1 MSLKKK
7 MLNTNNLGGITMK
20 RTGTFILFVLF
31 CTGILISAPRV
42 KIVTEYI
49 TPQMLATNSAF
60 TADSTVA
67 TGLRTVARGTYVYLR
82 AWNFGDTTSIQSAT
96 WTMLVKPGGSTA
108 TLAGITGLPT
118 WQKFKADLS
127 GTYQV
132 QVSVTTSSGSKD
144 TTVTI
149 YGSTFVG
156 TGGFDNVP
164 AVFPNCMSCHGTTP
178 QFTAI
183 FDRWKVSKHATTF
196 KSKITA
202 GPTSYGIEQFR
213 VHTLGYN
220 HFNIT
225 NNNGFDDK
233 ATELGW
239 NWTNYAPPKP
249 ANWDSL
255 KNRFPSLV
263 AFANV
268 GCESCHGPGNEHVFG
283 GGDTNMIMKSVDE
296 GNCGKCH
303 DSPHLGPEFAQWK
316 NARHSKVIWSSSFA
330 QNNNGTNNLDN
341 CIRCHDGQGYVNF
354 TKGIGTNTNGKTVAS
369 HEMVTCAT
377 CHDPHGN
384 TNNASLRNR
393 PAGSD
398 TLANGY
404 HYTNVGSG
412 ATCMDCHKS
421 RRNTMTYV
429 NTKITSGNWGP
440 HHNSQADI
448 YLGQNL
454 ATFGGA
460 PYRSTQHFTFLQN
473 ACVTCHMAPT
483 DTASANK
490 DKVGGH
496 ALYLHNEE
504 TNYDHLKA
512 CQTCHFGKT
521 RFDQFISDADYDGD
535 GNIESWIMETK
546 GSLTRLAMALPPYG
560 VDSVAWQ
567 LIAADTLNPNHLNM
581 KKAYINYLSIRDGS
595 EFGMHNAKYVIDAL
609 VASRNAIVGIVNI
622 SYEVPQKFELT
633 QNYPNPFNPTT
644 KFKFSLP
651 KETDV
656 TIAIFDILGRVVKVI
671 AREKFTA
678 GTYEVDWDATNEMS
692 SKVASGVYFYRIVAG
707 NYTDLKKMILLK

>member
-1 MSLKKK
+1 
-7 MLNTNNLGGITMK
+7 MK
-20 RTGTFILFVLF
+20 RTGTFLLFMVL
-31 CTGILISAPRV
+31 CAGLVIGAPRV
-42 KIVTEYI
+42 KIVTEYV

-60 TADSTVA
+60 TQDSTVA
-67 TGLRTVARGTYVYLR
+67 TGLRSVAKGTYVYLR
-82 AWNFGDTTSIQSAT
+82 AWNFGDTAVITAAT
-96 WTMLVKPGGSTA
+96 WTMLLKPSGSA
-108 TLAGITGLPT
+108 ASLAGITGLPT
-118 WQKFKADLS
+118 WQKFKADLT

-132 QVSVTTSSGSKD
+132 QVSVVTSTGSKD

-149 YGSTFVG
+149 YAANFVG

-164 AVFPNCMSCHGTTP
+164 ATFPNCMSCHNGQPT
-178 QFTAI
+178 FTDI
-183 FDRWKVSKHATTF
+183 FNRWKVTKHATTF
-196 KSKITA
+196 KSKITS

-213 VHTLGYN
+213 VHTLGYD
-220 HFNIT
+220 HMIMT

-233 ATELGW
+233 ALELGW

-263 AFANV
+263 AYSNV
-268 GCESCHGPGNEHVFG
+268 GCESCHGPGSEHVFG
-283 GGDTNMIMKSVDE
+283 GGDTNKIMKSVDE

-303 DSPHLGPEFAQWK
+303 DSPNLGPEFRQWK
-316 NARHSKVIWSSSFA
+316 NASHSKTVWSSSFG
-330 QNNNGTNNLDN
+330 QSNYPTPNDLSN

-354 TKGIGTNTNGKTVAS
+354 TKGVATNTNGMLQGR
-369 HEMVTCAT
+369 HEMISCAT

-384 TNNASLRNR
+384 SNNAGLRNR
-393 PAGSD
+393 PANSD

-404 HYTNVGSG
+404 RYTNVGSG
-412 ATCMDCHKS
+412 ATCLDCHKS
-421 RRNTMTYV
+421 RRNASTYV
-429 NTKITSGNWGP
+429 LTKLTSSTWGP
-440 HHNSQADI
+440 HYNTQGDL
-448 YLGQNL
+448 YLGQNM

-483 DTASANK
+483 DTASANR

-496 ALYLHNEE
+496 ALFLHNDE

-512 CQTCHFGKT
+512 CQSCHFGKT
-521 RFDQFISDADYDGD
+521 RFDQFIADADYDAD

-581 KKAYINYLSIRDGS
+581 KKAYYNYRGLKDGS

-609 VASRNAIVGIVNI
+609 VASRNAIVGIINI
-622 SYEVPQKFELT
+622 SYEVPQRFELS

-671 AREKFTA
+671 TKDKFTA
-678 GTYEVDWDATNEMS
+678 GTYEVDWDATNDMN
-692 SKVASGVYFYRIVAG
+692 SKVASGIYFYRIVAG
-707 NYTDLKKMILLK
+707 NNTAIKKMVLLK